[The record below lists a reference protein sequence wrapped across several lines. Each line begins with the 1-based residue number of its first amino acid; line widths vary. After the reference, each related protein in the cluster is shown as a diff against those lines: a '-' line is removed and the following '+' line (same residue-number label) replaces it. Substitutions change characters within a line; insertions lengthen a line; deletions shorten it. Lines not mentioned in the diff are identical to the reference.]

1 MAELLATHS
10 SAELTEWIAYEQIT
24 GPIGQARDDALMS
37 ILAATISNTA
47 RGKGRKARASD
58 FLPKWDSGKGR
69 RMDWTEMLAAVKT
82 INRSLGGSDA
92 TTQTGGEPDGGPVG
106 APRQTRHRRR

>member
-69 RMDWTEMLAAVKT
+69 PRMDWTEMLTAVKT
-82 INRSLGGSDA
+82 INRSLGGTDL
-92 TTQTGGEPDGGPVG
+92 TKDGGEHVDPGRT
-106 APRQTRHRRR
+106 PRRTRNQQR